1 MEGLLGV
8 TGTLL
13 LPQAGQGFTP
23 ETRIEY
29 STKLIYTEAKD
40 TLDSS
45 SKGIRRVS
53 RKDLLME
60 L

>member
-1 MEGLLGV
+1 M
-8 TGTLL
+8 TGALL